1 MKKFLAIIVISLV
14 GSACSPSADVP
25 PAKRI
30 YQIAEQQLPHEA
42 TYSRLRWAHLPATQP
57 APALQRASDSVR
69 PRLLPIVHLSI
80 ENKSLCD
87 AASALASMM
96 RYTSYCSSQLRE
108 ETTSVEALGTIYE
121 LAEKIADNHIVK
133 IVIDEE
139 NKEIRFLPRAV
150 QRVEFLGEEPNG
162 N

>member
-1 MKKFLAIIVISLV
+1 M
-14 GSACSPSADVP
+14 GTACSSSVEVS
-25 PAKRI
+25 PAKRV

-42 TYSRLRWAHLPATQP
+42 TYSRLRWVHLPATQP
-57 APALQRASDSVR
+57 PATLQRASDSVR
-69 PRLLPIVHLSI
+69 PRLLPIVHLTI

-87 AASALASMM
+87 AASALASLM

-108 ETTSVEALGTIYE
+108 ETTSIEALGTIYE
-121 LAEKIADNHIVK
+121 LAERIADNHTVK

-139 NKEIRFLPRAV
+139 NREIRFLPRGV
-150 QRVEFLGEEPNG
+150 QQVEFLGEELHG

>member
-1 MKKFLAIIVISLV
+1 M
-14 GSACSPSADVP
+14 GTACSSSVEVP
-25 PAKRI
+25 PAKRV
-30 YQIAEQQLPHEA
+30 YQIAEQQLPHEV
-42 TYSRLRWAHLPATQP
+42 TYSRLRWVHLPATQP
-57 APALQRASDSVR
+57 PAALQRASDSVR

-87 AASALASMM
+87 AASALASLM
-96 RYTSYCSSQLRE
+96 RYTSYCSSQLRKE
-108 ETTSVEALGTIYE
+108 ITSVEALGTIYE
-121 LAEKIADNHIVK
+121 LAEIIADNHVVK

-150 QRVEFLGEEPNG
+150 QKVEFLGEEPHG